1 MVTVPVAGMAG
12 GVIGRDN
19 TPLPLQRY
27 QPFFNM
33 MKEDN
38 IPVVRLQNV
47 DGNNDLTVVIFD
59 MRQFETGVNS
69 RLINEAILNSGSTPG
84 APTMGLGELL
94 AQTAPQTET
103 STVPPPTQEMM
114 DTAEAMQ
121 GVVE

>member
-1 MVTVPVAGMAG
+1 
-12 GVIGRDN
+12 
-19 TPLPLQRY
+19 
-27 QPFFNM
+27 M
-33 MKEDN
+33 MKEDD

-69 RLINEAILNSGSTPG
+69 RLINEAILNTGSSSGT
-84 APTMGLGELL
+84 PTMGLGELL
-94 AQTAPQTET
+94 AQTAPSAET
-103 STVPPPTQEMM
+103 STVVPPTQEMM